1 MGAAAGSRD
10 RPGLGGWRSGKS
22 CATPPR
28 RPRQPPCVWGRE
40 ARRGNPMTVNCSR
53 SPRLLAVCLAVS
65 AGLALASIAP
75 SRVSAQGTPE
85 QRAACEEEAKYLC
98 ANYIPDEQQITA
110 CMVRNVH
117 SLSPKCRATFQTK
130 KKAKHK

>member
-1 MGAAAGSRD
+1 M
-10 RPGLGGWRSGKS
+10 
-22 CATPPR
+22 
-28 RPRQPPCVWGRE
+28 
-40 ARRGNPMTVNCSR
+40 NVNCSR

-117 SLSPKCRATFQTK
+117 SLSPKCRATFETK
-130 KKAKHK
+130 KKARKHK

>member
-1 MGAAAGSRD
+1 M
-10 RPGLGGWRSGKS
+10 
-22 CATPPR
+22 
-28 RPRQPPCVWGRE
+28 
-40 ARRGNPMTVNCSR
+40 NVNCSR
-53 SPRLLAVCLAVS
+53 SRRLLAFCLALS
-65 AGLALASIAP
+65 TGLALASIAP
-75 SRVSAQGTPE
+75 SRVDAQGTPE

-130 KKAKHK
+130 KKSKHK

>member
-1 MGAAAGSRD
+1 M
-10 RPGLGGWRSGKS
+10 
-22 CATPPR
+22 
-28 RPRQPPCVWGRE
+28 
-40 ARRGNPMTVNCSR
+40 NVNCSR
-53 SPRLLAVCLAVS
+53 SPRLLAFCFAVS

-75 SRVSAQGTPE
+75 SQVAAQGTPE

-117 SLSPKCRATFQTK
+117 SLSTTCRAMFQTK
-130 KKAKHK
+130 KKGKKK